1 MFIYYICNSKQ
12 KQTNNTMPTNTK
24 HKGLRLRLRWQI
36 AQRRRQRRRKERLA
50 RFWGDELIKIPKYV
64 YHPALSVACEY
75 DECAELKEYKKLLT
89 QREFQLDIEKLTTAP
104 ANCSKCLIRQS
115 LAELR
120 ALELR
125 PKQPAK

>member
-1 MFIYYICNSKQ
+1 MFIYYICINKQ
-12 KQTNNTMPTNTK
+12 QQTSIMSHTT

-36 AQRRRQRRRKERLA
+36 AQRRRQRRRKERRTQAWSAVPIYL
-50 RFWGDELIKIPKYV
+50 PPPV
-64 YHPALSVACEY
+64 PVHHSTLSVLCQY
-75 DECAELKEYKKLLT
+75 DECAELKEYRARLAR
-89 QREFQLDIEKLTTAP
+89 QGFRLDIEKLTTAP

-125 PKQPAK
+125 PKQPVK